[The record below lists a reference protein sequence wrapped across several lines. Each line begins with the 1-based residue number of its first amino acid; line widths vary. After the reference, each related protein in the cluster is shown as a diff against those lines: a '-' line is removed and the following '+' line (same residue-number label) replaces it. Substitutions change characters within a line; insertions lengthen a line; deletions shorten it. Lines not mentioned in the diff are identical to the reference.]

1 MTFLYP
7 KLLALLAIP
16 VILAFWEWVRPGQP
30 LAMPFD
36 HAKVGRG
43 RFWQFLINSAN
54 CLPAG
59 LLAIAILF
67 LAHPV
72 IFNPPEVE
80 RQLTNVQIVLDTS
93 GSMKSPHGPQTKGVN
108 SRFDSAMASIEQFLH
123 YRKGDAFGLTVFSR
137 NFVHWVP
144 LTQDTEAIVLA
155 RPFIAPYVFPDE
167 FWGNTFVGKAL
178 YGAAELLDQAKTGD
192 RMIILLTD
200 GLSSDI
206 VPPKDSAIIA
216 NLQAKRIKVF
226 VIFLIDEPV
235 TPALVSIAQGSGGAA
250 WPAVTPE
257 ALNEVFKKIDEMKK
271 VVVLEKKPRSADYY
285 DPFFIPAMAALGLA
299 ILALFGIRY
308 NPW

>member
-7 KLLALLAIP
+7 KLLARLAIP
-16 VILAFWEWVRPGQP
+16 VIIAFWEWVRPGQP

-43 RFWQFLINSAN
+43 RVWQFLINSAN
-54 CLPAG
+54 SLPAG

-167 FWGNTFVGKAL
+167 FWGNTFIGKAL

-200 GLSSDI
+200 GLSNDI

-216 NLQAKRIKVF
+216 DLQAKRIKVF
-226 VIFLIDEPV
+226 VIFLIDQPV

-271 VVVLEKKPRSADYY
+271 VVVLEKKPRAADYY

>member
-16 VILAFWEWVRPGQP
+16 VIVAFWEWVRPGQP

-36 HAKVGRG
+36 NAKVGRG

-167 FWGNTFVGKAL
+167 FWGNTFIGKAL

-200 GLSSDI
+200 GLSNDI

-216 NLQAKRIKVF
+216 DLQAKRIKVF
-226 VIFLIDEPV
+226 VIFLIDQPV

-271 VVVLEKKPRSADYY
+271 VVVLEKKPRAADYY

>member
-108 SRFDSAMASIEQFLH
+108 SRFDSAMTSIEQFLH

-167 FWGNTFVGKAL
+167 FWGNTFIGKAL

-206 VPPKDSAIIA
+206 IPPKDSAIVA
-216 NLQAKRIKVF
+216 DLQAKRIKVF
-226 VIFLIDEPV
+226 VIFLIDQPV
-235 TPALVSIAQGSGGAA
+235 TPALVGIAQGSGGDA
-250 WPAVTPE
+250 WGAVTPE
-257 ALNEVFKKIDEMKK
+257 ALNLVFKRIDEMKK
-271 VVVLEKKPRSADYY
+271 VVILEKKPRAADYY
-285 DPFFIPAMAALGLA
+285 DPFFIPAMVALGLA

>member
-16 VILAFWEWVRPGQP
+16 VIVAFWEWVRPGQP

-167 FWGNTFVGKAL
+167 FWGNTFIGKAL

-200 GLSSDI
+200 GLSNDI

-216 NLQAKRIKVF
+216 DLQAKRIKVF
-226 VIFLIDEPV
+226 VIFLIDQPV

-271 VVVLEKKPRSADYY
+271 VVILEKKPRAADYY

>member
-16 VILAFWEWVRPGQP
+16 VIIAFWEWVRPGQP

-167 FWGNTFVGKAL
+167 FWGNTFIGKAL

-200 GLSSDI
+200 GLSNDI
-206 VPPKDSAIIA
+206 VPPKNSAIIA
-216 NLQAKRIKVF
+216 DLQAKRIKVF
-226 VIFLIDEPV
+226 VIFLIDQPV

-271 VVVLEKKPRSADYY
+271 VVILEKKPRAADYY